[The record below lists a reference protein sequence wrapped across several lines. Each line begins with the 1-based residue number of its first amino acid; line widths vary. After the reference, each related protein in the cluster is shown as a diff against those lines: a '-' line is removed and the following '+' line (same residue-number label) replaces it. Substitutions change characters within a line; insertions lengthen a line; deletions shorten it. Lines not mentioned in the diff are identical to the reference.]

1 MKTFNVEYFRKLIST
16 YVKVDG
22 EICGKHIK
30 SKSDFYEL
38 LSKKIFVSPETVRA
52 WTRPGSKGPSSENLK
67 NLAECLEISPENFFC
82 NSDCSSN
89 SIESEKEIFKMND
102 FIRNKIYELNR
113 EIIYYFSKIDISDE
127 EKFYKLSLKTR
138 VLCLALP
145 QEVAQTIE
153 SYIAGTLEPFIC
165 DETRDLGTYCSNVL
179 KAEQQWEEIAQKVL
193 KPLLF
198 S

>member
-1 MKTFNVEYFRKLIST
+1 
-16 YVKVDG
+16 
-22 EICGKHIK
+22 
-30 SKSDFYEL
+30 
-38 LSKKIFVSPETVRA
+38 
-52 WTRPGSKGPSSENLK
+52 
-67 NLAECLEISPENFFC
+67 
-82 NSDCSSN
+82 
-89 SIESEKEIFKMND
+89 MND
-102 FIRNKIYELNR
+102 FIRNKICELNR